1 MKKGLILALLV
12 VAMVALVLPVSARAP
27 IIKSLP
33 TIIIGDADDDA
44 GTPPKGILRFPAALD
59 LKSQSVVDWNN
70 DESYTSDTFHAYLYP
85 VDSPAA
91 TDIVAY
97 NATRIIGTLTTPE
110 YTALLGIGTMPAP
123 DTRITSYTSP
133 TVQNW
138 AVNLFDAGRHP
149 AILSPATAD
158 PATQGELL
166 DTYSKEVA
174 MKLVCGVTSGTT
186 LVVSQA
192 DLTVKS
198 QSGQNDQRILTFTE
212 VRNYSFTGSNDG
224 WEYSTFG
231 QGYTTAPPTT
241 SGPGSTGIGY
251 VVSTGVVL
259 GDPTKCMYSR
269 WMTPPATSLPCT
281 NAEGGKVYRA
291 TATLESTSTSPA
303 TALGYRLRYTSN
315 GFAHQGFML
324 VETTGGF
331 LANDVANVPYAGNPF
346 TAKLFWA
353 PRPDLGD
360 MADGEG
366 QTIVFGGGQFRVY
379 RLAWE
384 VLGWTGEQGTLT
396 MESMFVDSFA
406 KPAATTKVVA
416 WGSGSGEIPFNAADT
431 AGGMQTRDVVAGFT
445 DGSIAATAAN
455 GVITLTGAEKTKRYV
470 GIKPNYQG
478 VLANVKPVEKH
489 LYRFS
494 ATLACGSRTAVPTYR
509 VVINSQLVPPLPA
522 PQIGAQRNIG
532 WIDWFSFC
540 STEGAGGKQVG
551 NFLPGQTVAPEAPAT
566 GAGSLI
572 DVYVYSHLIA
582 PTTAGTTVFI
592 PILNSV
598 DSGWYGTGSVWPDP
612 VTAMTW
618 SAAGWEDLGADY

>member
-33 TIIIGDADDDA
+33 TIIIGDNEGAS
-44 GTPPKGILRFPAALD
+44 GGKGILRFPDALD
-59 LKSQSVVDWNN
+59 LSQGVVDWNN

-85 VDSPAA
+85 ADATPA
-91 TDIVAY
+91 TDVVAY

-110 YTALLGIGTMPAP
+110 YTALMGAGAMPAA

-133 TVQNW
+133 SNQNF
-138 AVNLFDAGRHP
+138 AVNLFDARRHP
-149 AILSPATAD
+149 SITSPATAD
-158 PATQGELL
+158 PATQGETQ

-186 LVVSQA
+186 LVASAA

-198 QSGQNDQRILTFTE
+198 QSSQSDSKSGIFTE
-212 VRNYSFTGSNDG
+212 VVSYTFSGSNDG
-224 WEYSTFG
+224 WKFSTYAGFDAA
-231 QGYTTAPPTT
+231 TPTT
-241 SGPGSTGIGY
+241 SGPGSTGIGF
-251 VVSTGVVL
+251 VVSSPIQLTL
-259 GDPTKCMYSR
+259 PCMYSL
-269 WMTPPATSLPCT
+269 WTSPANLPSS

-291 TATLESTSTSPA
+291 TATLESTSTSPS
-303 TALGYRLRYTSN
+303 TAVGYRLRYFST
-315 GFAHQGFML
+315 GFAHQGFMI
-324 VETTGGF
+324 VKATPSV
-331 LANDVANVPYAGNPF
+331 ANDAVNVPYAGHSF

-360 MADGEG
+360 MGDGEG
-366 QTIVFGGGQFRVY
+366 QTMVLLGEVLRNY
-379 RLAWE
+379 KLAWE
-384 VLGWTGEQGTLT
+384 IIGLTGEQGTLT
-396 MESMFVDSFA
+396 MESIYVDSFA

-416 WGSGSGEIPFNAADT
+416 WGSGSGEIPFNSDA
-431 AGGMQTRDVVAGFT
+431 AGGMQTRDDLTNIGFANGT
-445 DGSIAATAAN
+445 IAATAAN

-470 GIKPNYQG
+470 GIKPHFA
-478 VLANVKPVEKH
+478 VPLINVKPVSDH

-494 ATLACGSRTAVPTYR
+494 ATLACASRTAVPTYR
-509 VVINSQLVPPLPA
+509 IVVNSQIVPPLPA
-522 PQIGAQRNIG
+522 IQLGAPRDIG

-540 STEGAGGKQVG
+540 NAAGAGGKQTG
-551 NFLPGQTVAPEAPAT
+551 YMLPGQTVAPFAPAT
-566 GAGSLI
+566 AGSAI
-572 DVYVYSHLIA
+572 DVYIYSHSIA
-582 PTTAGTTVFI
+582 PTTTGTTIFI

-598 DSGWYGTGSVWPDP
+598 DTGVYGTGTVWPDP